1 MSKLSDISY
10 IKELM
15 NNHGVNFSK
24 ALGQNFLVNPTVCP
38 RMAENAGAEDGVIEV
53 GAGVGVLTYE
63 LSQLSPKV
71 VCIELDKRLLPL
83 LDESLKE
90 CDNVKIVNADVMK
103 IDLKQ
108 LIEDEFEGKEV
119 SVCANLPYYITSPV
133 IMRFLE
139 EKLPIKYITVMV
151 QKEAADRICA
161 EPGKRECGAISAA
174 VRYYCEPEIL
184 FQVGKGSF
192 MPSPKVDS
200 TVIRLKLHKEAP
212 FVVDSEKIYF
222 RMVKAVFGQ
231 RRKNLLNSLS
241 NGMGI
246 SKDMIKNA
254 LKNAEI
260 AENLRG
266 EALSFE
272 DLCRLSN
279 ELYKEIKSA

>member
-1 MSKLSDISY
+1 MSKLSDINY

-24 ALGQNFLVNPTVCP
+24 ALGQNFLINPTVCP
-38 RMAENAGAEDGVIEV
+38 RMAENAGVENGVIEV

-63 LSQLSPKV
+63 LSQLAPKV
-71 VCIELDKRLLPL
+71 VCVELDKRLLPL

-139 EKLPIKYITVMV
+139 EKLPINYITVMV

-200 TVIRLKLHKEAP
+200 TVIRLKIRKELP
-212 FVVDSEKIYF
+212 FAVDSEKTYF
-222 RMVKAVFGQ
+222 RMVKAAFGQ

-246 SKDMIKNA
+246 SKDKIKNA
-254 LKNAEI
+254 MNNAEI
-260 AENLRG
+260 AGNLRG

-279 ELYKEIKSA
+279 EIYKEIKLN